1 MDFSK
6 VLIANRGEI
15 ALRAIYA
22 ANMLDLKTVAIFSK
36 GEENDR
42 HVKLADDSFYLGD
55 GNLAKT
61 YLNIPK
67 ILQACQE
74 NGADAVYP
82 GYGFLSENP
91 NFAEQV
97 SKKGYKFIGPS
108 ATAIANLGHK
118 LMARKKAQEANLK
131 IIPGSTTLIKNFS
144 HAKDIAEQIGYPVI
158 LKANYGGGGVG
169 ILNVESPSKMEEA
182 YCHVTELLDS
192 VQSSSEIYIEK
203 YLDHP
208 KHIEIQF
215 FADKYGNIVHLG
227 ERECSIQRRHQKL
240 LEESPSP
247 ALNEKMREELG
258 TLVVEFIRTYNYEN
272 AGTVEFLY
280 HDGEFYFIEVNTRMQ
295 NEIGVTELVTNY
307 DLILEQFHVA
317 LGQTLSFSQDD
328 IKLRGHA
335 IEVRINT
342 ENPLDNFHPS
352 PGTINSVILPSS
364 AGIRTDTAIYEGYHV
379 SSTFDPLIAKI
390 LAWDVNREQCRKRLL
405 TALSDFKVEGVMTNK
420 HFHEVLLNSPEFIT
434 GKYDTKTIKNSNIID
449 ILQKEQH
456 HKVIALLAHSMKS
469 NYDNN
474 PYPLR
479 IDVDMK
485 NRRRI

>member
-1 MDFSK
+1 MGFSK

-15 ALRAIYA
+15 ALRAIHA
-22 ANMLDLKTVAIFSK
+22 AKMLDLKTIAIFSK

-55 GNLAKT
+55 GNLADT

-74 NGADAVYP
+74 KGADAIYP

-91 NFAEQV
+91 DFAEKV
-97 SKKGYKFIGPS
+97 SNEGYKFIGPS

-118 LMARKKAQEANLK
+118 LMARKRAQEANLH
-131 IIPGSTTLIKNFS
+131 IIPGSTTLIKDFQ
-144 HAKDIAEQIGYPVI
+144 HALTIAEQIGYPVI

-169 ILNVESPSKMEEA
+169 ILNVESPLKMEEA
-182 YCHVTELLDS
+182 YYHVTELLDS
-192 VQSSSEIYIEK
+192 VQSNSEIYIER

-215 FADKYGNIVHLG
+215 FADKFGNIIHLG

-240 LEESPSP
+240 LEESPSTTVT
-247 ALNEKMREELG
+247 EQMREELG
-258 TLVVEFIRTYNYEN
+258 ELVVDFIRTYNYEN

-280 HDGEFYFIEVNTRMQ
+280 QNGEFYFIEVNTRMQ

-307 DLILEQFHVA
+307 DLILEQFNVA
-317 LGQTLSFSQDD
+317 LGHPLSFSQKD
-328 IKLRGHA
+328 IKLKGHA
-335 IEVRINT
+335 IEVRINA

-352 PGTINSVILPSS
+352 PGTIQSVFLPSN
-364 AGIRTDTAIYEGYHV
+364 ANTRTDTAIFKGYHV
-379 SSTFDPLIAKI
+379 SPTFDPLIAKI
-390 LAWDVNREQCRKRLL
+390 LAWDINREQCRKRLL
-405 TALSDFKVEGVMTNK
+405 TALSDFSIEGVTTNS
-420 HFHEVLLNSPEFIT
+420 HFHKILISSPEFIS
-434 GKYDTKTIKNSNIID
+434 GKYDTKTIKNSTIMD

-456 HKVIALLAHSMKS
+456 HKAIALLAHSMKS
-469 NYDNN
+469 NYDQN

-479 IDVDMK
+479 SNVNMK
-485 NRRRI
+485 NRGRI